1 MTGTLP
7 LKRGGCRYLRNGR
20 GLWETQP
27 GPANAAWNGMLTG
40 QGIGV
45 ADMAVQSDVSDAVGA
60 AGPYDRA
67 KALSAF
73 KLGDVTFY
81 WITRLAAISVLL
93 ILGGIILSLIV
104 GAWPA
109 MREYGFA
116 FLWTQRWAPQA
127 DPPVLGALGPI
138 YGTLVTSF
146 IAMLIAIPVGLG
158 VAIFLTELCPQW
170 LRRPIGIAI
179 ELLAGI
185 PSIIYGM
192 WGFFVLGPFL
202 AYTFQPFMISICA
215 NIPVLNAIFA
225 GPPSY
230 LSLFNAS
237 LILAIMVLP
246 FITAISVDVFK
257 TVPPVLKEAAYGVGC
272 TTWEV
277 VRNVVIP
284 YTRVGV
290 IGGIMLALGRA
301 LGETMAVT
309 FIIGNS
315 FRITGSIFSPGTT
328 ISAAIAS
335 EFAESDGLHQSGL
348 ILCGLLLFVLTFF
361 VLAAARLMLMRL
373 EQKAGK

>member
-1 MTGTLP
+1 
-7 LKRGGCRYLRNGR
+7 
-20 GLWETQP
+20 
-27 GPANAAWNGMLTG
+27 
-40 QGIGV
+40 
-45 ADMAVQSDVSDAVGA
+45 MAVQNDAMQA

-67 KALSAF
+67 RALHGF
-73 KLGDVTFY
+73 KLGDATFY
-81 WITRLAAISVLL
+81 WLTRLCAISVLL
-93 ILGGIILSLIV
+93 ILGGIIVSLIA

-109 MREYGFA
+109 IKQYGIA
-116 FLWTQRWAPQA
+116 FLWTQRWAPAA
-127 DPPVLGALGPI
+127 DPPVLGALGPM

-158 VAIFLTELCPQW
+158 IAIFLTELCPQS
-170 LRRPIGIAI
+170 LRRPIGMAI

-202 AYTFQPFMISICA
+202 AYTFQPLMIGLFDGV
-215 NIPVLNAIFA
+215 PVLGLVFA
-225 GPPSY
+225 GPASY
-230 LSLFNAS
+230 LSLFNAG

-277 VRNVVIP
+277 VRKVVIP

-315 FRITGSIFSPGTT
+315 FRITGSVFSPGTT

-348 ILCGLLLFVLTFF
+348 ILLGLLLFLLTFF
-361 VLAAARLMLMRL
+361 VLAVARLMLLRL
-373 EQKAGK
+373 EHKAGK

>member
-1 MTGTLP
+1 M
-7 LKRGGCRYLRNGR
+7 
-20 GLWETQP
+20 
-27 GPANAAWNGMLTG
+27 GPAGRPAVVDVALHGNEAALASGAASRAKVIGRLRLGDIAFRLLTKSAA
-40 QGIGV
+40 IGV
-45 ADMAVQSDVSDAVGA
+45 
-60 AGPYDRA
+60 
-67 KALSAF
+67 L
-73 KLGDVTFY
+73 
-81 WITRLAAISVLL
+81 I
-93 ILGGIILSLIV
+93 ILGGVMFSLIE
-104 GAWPA
+104 GSLPA
-109 MREYGFA
+109 LQA
-116 FLWTQRWAPQA
+116 FGIDFLLEQRWN
-127 DPPVLGALGPI
+127 PVTEKFGALAPI
-138 YGTLVTSF
+138 YGTLVTSL
-146 IAMLIAIPVGLG
+146 IAMAIAVPIGLLIAV
-158 VAIFLTELCPQW
+158 FLTEICPIW
-170 LRRPIGIAI
+170 LRRPIGLAV

-202 AYTFQPFMISICA
+202 ANTFQPFMIRVFDGV
-215 NIPVLNAIFA
+215 PVLGTIFA

-230 LSLFNAS
+230 LSLFNAA

-277 VRNVVIP
+277 VRNVVVP

-315 FRITGSIFSPGTT
+315 FKIESSIFAPGTT

-348 ILCGLLLFVLTFF
+348 ILLGLLLFVLTFF

-373 EQKAGK
+373 EKKAGN

>member
-1 MTGTLP
+1 
-7 LKRGGCRYLRNGR
+7 
-20 GLWETQP
+20 
-27 GPANAAWNGMLTG
+27 
-40 QGIGV
+40 
-45 ADMAVQSDVSDAVGA
+45 MAVQSDVAEASV
-60 AGPYDRA
+60 PFDRA
-67 KALSAF
+67 RALSAF
-73 KLGDVTFY
+73 KLGDLTFY
-81 WITRLAAISVLL
+81 WITRLSAISVLL
-93 ILGGIILSLIV
+93 ILGGIILSLVV
-104 GAWPA
+104 GAFPA
-109 MREYGFA
+109 MKEFGIS
-116 FLWTQRWAPQA
+116 FLWAQRWAPSA

-158 VAIFLTELCPQW
+158 IAIFLTELCPSW
-170 LRRPIGIAI
+170 ARRPIGMAV

-202 AYTFQPFMISICA
+202 ANTFQPFMIRLFDG
-215 NIPVLNAIFA
+215 IPVLGAIFA

-230 LSLFNAS
+230 LSLFNAA

-246 FITAISVDVFK
+246 FITSISVDVFR

-277 VRNVVIP
+277 VRSVVIP
-284 YTRVGV
+284 YTRVGI
-290 IGGIMLALGRA
+290 IGGVMLALGRA

-315 FRITGSIFSPGTT
+315 FRISSSIFAPGTT

-348 ILCGLLLFVLTFF
+348 ILLGLLLFVLTFF
-361 VLAAARLMLMRL
+361 VLAAARLMLLRL
-373 EQKAGK
+373 EMKAGK

>member
-1 MTGTLP
+1 
-7 LKRGGCRYLRNGR
+7 
-20 GLWETQP
+20 
-27 GPANAAWNGMLTG
+27 
-40 QGIGV
+40 
-45 ADMAVQSDVSDAVGA
+45 MAVHSTSMEA

-73 KLGDVTFY
+73 KLGDMAFY
-81 WITRLAAISVLL
+81 WITRISAISVLL
-93 ILGGIILSLIV
+93 ILGGIIISLII

-109 MREYGFA
+109 LREYGLP
-116 FLWTQRWAPQA
+116 FLWTSRWAPSA

-138 YGTLVTSF
+138 YGTLITSF
-146 IAMLIAIPVGLG
+146 IAMLIAIPVGMG
-158 VAIFLTELCPQW
+158 IAIFLTELCPMW
-170 LRRPIGIAI
+170 LRRPIGMAV

-202 AYTFQPFMISICA
+202 ADHFQPFFIKLFDGV
-215 NIPVLNAIFA
+215 PVLGTIFS

-246 FITAISVDVFK
+246 FITSISVDVFK

-277 VRNVVIP
+277 VKNVVIP

-315 FRITGSIFSPGTT
+315 FRISGSLFGPGTT

-335 EFAESDGLHQSGL
+335 EFAESDGLHQSAL
-348 ILCGLLLFVLTFF
+348 ILLGLLLFVLTFF
-361 VLAAARLMLMRL
+361 VLAAARIMLLRL
-373 EQKAGK
+373 EKKAGN

>member
-1 MTGTLP
+1 
-7 LKRGGCRYLRNGR
+7 
-20 GLWETQP
+20 
-27 GPANAAWNGMLTG
+27 
-40 QGIGV
+40 
-45 ADMAVQSDVSDAVGA
+45 MAVQSDVMES

-67 KALSAF
+67 RALDAF

-81 WITRLAAISVLL
+81 WITRISAISVLL
-93 ILGGIILSLIV
+93 ILGGIMVSLVV

-109 MREYGFA
+109 IMAYGLS
-116 FLWTQRWAPQA
+116 FLTTARWAPSA
-127 DPPVLGALGPI
+127 DPPVLGALGPL
-138 YGTLVTSF
+138 YGTMVTSV
-146 IAMLIAIPVGLG
+146 IAMIIAIPVGLG
-158 VAIFLTELCPQW
+158 IAIFLTELCPQW

-202 AYTFQPFMISICA
+202 ANHFQPLVINAFA
-215 NIPVLNAIFA
+215 NIPVLGTIFA

-230 LSLFNAS
+230 LSLFNAA

-246 FITAISVDVFK
+246 FITAVSVDVFK

-290 IGGIMLALGRA
+290 IGGVMLALGRA

-309 FIIGNS
+309 FIIGNAY
-315 FRITGSIFSPGTT
+315 RITGSVFSPGTT

-348 ILCGLLLFVLTFF
+348 ILLGLLLFVLTFF
-361 VLAAARLMLMRL
+361 VLAAARLMLLHL
-373 EQKAGK
+373 ETKAGK